1 MFVCI
6 SKMLCKSLIR
16 GIANRLRPNGAVQY
30 TSSLYVDS
38 YEKSA
43 GFHYVIPAAP
53 VLVLNG
59 GIGGY
64 ESKQLRYFL
73 QHCSHNWD
81 HVLYVPGPY
90 EFGKSRLASEQGL
103 DHVISDFMNVHL
115 MANNTRYIPRI
126 NTYFLGTPYCT
137 ASDVAWLTRAF
148 DKVRSTDANII
159 VASSAWPTVARC
171 GDVYPVCDIWL
182 HGCVAGGRKIQY
194 MNGVIGAYNARGHIG
209 RVNDFS
215 GRDGWSLTATID
227 LPNKFD
233 ASTAPLVLE

>member
-1 MFVCI
+1 MAY
-6 SKMLCKSLIR
+6 KSLIR
-16 GIANRLRPNGAVQY
+16 GIANRLRLNGSIQY

-38 YEKSA
+38 FENSA
-43 GFHYVIPAAP
+43 GFHYAIPVAP

-59 GIGGY
+59 GIGTY

-73 QHCSHNWD
+73 QHCSRNWD

-90 EFGKSRLASEQGL
+90 EFGASRIASEQGL

-115 MANNTRYIPRI
+115 MANNSRYIKRI

-137 ASDVAWLTRAF
+137 SGDLAWLGRAF
-148 DKVRSTDANII
+148 DKVRTTDAHIV
-159 VASSAWPTVARC
+159 VASSAWPKIARC
-171 GDVYPVCDIWL
+171 GDVYPVADVWL
-182 HGCVAGGRKIQY
+182 HGGVAGGRKIQY
-194 MNGVIGAYNARGHIG
+194 MNGVLGAYNARGHIG

-215 GRDGWSLTATID
+215 GRNGWSPMATID

-233 ASTAPLVLE
+233 GSVGPLLCE